1 MTKLILARCCSSTF
15 ICSTINSLLTR
26 DNRLI
31 MDQGFDVP
39 PVLHNDLVVVVDA
52 LNKWF
57 EACKLEHRAWSKL
70 QISKTLAEHVAVL
83 RTSILAIDDPL
94 VSGVIQTWSDIL
106 KSSTVDVGSGGS
118 LREQWAS
125 KLDNIRRDALR
136 ESAIAR
142 RKWRRELGELRGEKK
157 QSKSA
162 SRRANDAFVTK
173 VLAGT
178 TLVVSATAALVGWIM
193 MKRQQN
199 SQ

>member
-1 MTKLILARCCSSTF
+1 
-15 ICSTINSLLTR
+15 
-26 DNRLI
+26 

-39 PVLHNDLVVVVDA
+39 PVLNNDLVVVVDA

-57 EACKLEHRAWSKL
+57 EACKLEHRAYSKM
-70 QISKTLAEHVAVL
+70 QIAKTLAEHVAVL
-83 RTSILAIDDPL
+83 RTSMLSIDDPL
-94 VSGVIQTWSDIL
+94 VSGVIKTWTDIL
-106 KSSTVDVGSGGS
+106 QNSVDVASGVS

-125 KLDNIRRDALR
+125 KLENIRKDALR

-142 RKWRRELGELRGEKK
+142 RKWRREMSELRGEKK
-157 QSKSA
+157 RNKSGA
-162 SRRANDAFVTK
+162 PKNGKDSFVKK

-178 TLVVSATAALVGWIM
+178 TLVVSATAAVVGWIM

>member
-1 MTKLILARCCSSTF
+1 
-15 ICSTINSLLTR
+15 
-26 DNRLI
+26 

-39 PVLHNDLVVVVDA
+39 PVLSNDLVVVVDA

-57 EACKLEHRAWSKL
+57 EACKLEHRAYSKM

-83 RTSILAIDDPL
+83 RTNILSIDDPL
-94 VSGVIQTWSDIL
+94 VSGVIKTWSDIL
-106 KSSTVDVGSGGS
+106 QNAVDVASGVS

-125 KLDNIRRDALR
+125 KLENIRRDALR

-142 RKWRRELGELRGEKK
+142 RKWRRELSELRGEKK
-157 QSKSA
+157 QGKSGSKK
-162 SRRANDAFVTK
+162 ANDSFVTK

-178 TLVVSATAALVGWIM
+178 TLVVSATAAVVGWIM

>member
-1 MTKLILARCCSSTF
+1 MLIT
-15 ICSTINSLLTR
+15 
-26 DNRLI
+26 RLI

-39 PVLHNDLVVVVDA
+39 PVMHNDLVVVVDV

-57 EACKLEHRAWSKL
+57 EACKLEHRAWSKM

-83 RTSILAIDDPL
+83 RTSMLAIDDPL
-94 VSGVIQTWSDIL
+94 VAGVIQTWNDIL
-106 KSSTVDVGSGGS
+106 KSTPVDVGSGGS

-125 KLDNIRRDALR
+125 KLDKIRRDALR

-157 QSKSA
+157 HGKSA
-162 SRRANDAFVTK
+162 HKKANDTFVTK

-178 TLVVSATAALVGWIM
+178 TLVVSATAAVVGWIL